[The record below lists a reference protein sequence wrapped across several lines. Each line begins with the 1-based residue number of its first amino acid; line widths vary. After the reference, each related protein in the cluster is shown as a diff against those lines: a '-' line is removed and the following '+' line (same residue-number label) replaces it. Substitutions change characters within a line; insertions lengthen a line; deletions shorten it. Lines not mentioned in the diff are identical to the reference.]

1 MDKKCVA
8 VAIEGTD
15 LIGKSTTTTELGR
28 CLKAKVVHFPGA
40 NPIGT
45 FIRQWRKT
53 VQSEPNDVLYLA
65 EMVMSAILDE
75 GVNTVYDR
83 HFLSTPVYSDLER
96 TSILKAWPYLE
107 RLFTNLLHHRIYYI
121 VLHASEELLTQR
133 YKDVNR
139 DRDDYY
145 HKIQSILEHNERFQ
159 TFAKMLGIP
168 IIEVDG
174 KTPKQIVDE
183 IVRLLN
189 LNTPIN
195 KNT

>member
-15 LIGKSTTTTELGR
+15 LIGKSTTATELGR

-40 NPIGT
+40 NPIGA

-168 IIEVDG
+168 IIEVDE